1 VKYGTTLKHH
11 GLVISVATIA
21 LATSIHPTQDAF
33 PKYGFEDGK
42 TYTYAVK
49 AKAEIQPYSIGGK
62 LKLKLTSKD
71 DDKSMLELVHE
82 VEFIQGN
89 ERGAGGTQT
98 SVWEVFKSLRP
109 TGSGEGANQF
119 GEQLM
124 ATLLMPVAAK
134 ESYPFFGTSCGVTSA
149 VKTTADTIVV
159 SSKLVSP
166 SGTTTVERTLDAK
179 TRILVKSTCV
189 SAMAIGKINYELTL
203 NK

>member
-1 VKYGTTLKHH
+1 MISIATVA
-11 GLVISVATIA
+11 LVNSVLPA
-21 LATSIHPTQDAF
+21 QDAF

-42 TYTYAVK
+42 TYTYTVK

-71 DDKSMLELVHE
+71 DDKSMLELTHDVLFVADGQSGE
-82 VEFIQGN
+82 
-89 ERGAGGTQT
+89 GGTQK
-98 SVWEVFKSLRP
+98 SIWEVFKSLRP

-134 ESYPFFGTSCGVTSA
+134 ESYPFFGTSCAVTSTT
-149 VKTTADTIVV
+149 KTTAETIVV

-179 TRILVKSTCV
+179 TRILSKSSCV
-189 SAMAIGKINYELTL
+189 SVMPIGKVTYELTL

>member
-1 VKYGTTLKHH
+1 MIASAFTT
-11 GLVISVATIA
+11 
-21 LATSIHPTQDAF
+21 TQDSF
-33 PKYGFEDGK
+33 PKYGFENGK
-42 TYTYAVK
+42 TYTYTVK
-49 AKAEIQPYSIGGK
+49 AKAAIQPYTIGGK

-71 DDKSMLELVHE
+71 EDKSMLELSHD
-82 VEFIQGN
+82 VEFIADGQS
-89 ERGAGGTQT
+89 GAGGNQT

-134 ESYPFFGTSCGVTSA
+134 ESYPFFGTSCAVASA
-149 VKTTADTIVV
+149 VKTVDETIVV
-159 SSKLVSP
+159 TSKLVSP

-179 TRILVKSTCV
+179 TKILIKSKCE
-189 SAMAIGKINYELTL
+189 SAMAIGKISYELTL

>member
-1 VKYGTTLKHH
+1 M
-11 GLVISVATIA
+11 ISIATFA
-21 LATSIHPTQDAF
+21 LANSLRPVQEAF

-42 TYTYAVK
+42 TYTYTVK

-71 DDKSMLELVHE
+71 DDKSMLELVHD
-82 VEFIQGN
+82 VEFIQGS
-89 ERGAGGTQT
+89 ERGAGGTQA
-98 SVWEVFKSLRP
+98 SIWEVFKSLRP

-134 ESYPFFGTSCGVTSA
+134 ESYPFFGTSCSATST
-149 VKTTADTIVV
+149 VKTTEEAIVV
-159 SSKLVSP
+159 TSKLVSP

-179 TRILVKSTCV
+179 TRVLVKSKCESV
-189 SAMAIGKINYELTL
+189 MAIGKINYELTL
-203 NK
+203 VK